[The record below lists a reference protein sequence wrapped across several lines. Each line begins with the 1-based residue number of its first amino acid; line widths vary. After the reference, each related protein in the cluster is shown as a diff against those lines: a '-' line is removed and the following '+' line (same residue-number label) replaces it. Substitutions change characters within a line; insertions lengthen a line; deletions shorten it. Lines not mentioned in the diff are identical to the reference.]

1 MRMFLFYAIIQDMEK
16 LERLN
21 QYISKSGRCSR
32 READTAIVEGR
43 VKINGELASIGM
55 RVNADDVVTLDDV
68 IIQHSKEHIILMYN
82 KPAGITCTT
91 EQHIPGNIIDAIN
104 YPERIF
110 PIGRLDKESEGL
122 ILLTNDGDL
131 VNKILRHE
139 NAHEKEYLVKVNK
152 SITSQFLRQ
161 MAKGVSIHNPVTDEM
176 TTTLPCTVFQVDDQ
190 HFKIILNQGLNR
202 QIRRMCSALDYRVI
216 FLKRLRIMHLT
227 VYQLKKGQTYRLTPE
242 ETEILISKL

>member
-32 READTAIVEGR
+32 READTAISEGR
-43 VKINGELASIGM
+43 VKINGELAQLGM
-55 RVNADDVVTLDDV
+55 RVQAGDVVTLDGIV
-68 IIQHSKEHIILMYN
+68 IEHSKEHIILMYN

-110 PIGRLDKESEGL
+110 PIGRLDKDSEGL

-152 SITSQFLRQ
+152 SITPQFLRQ
-161 MAKGVSIHNPVTDEM
+161 MAKGVRIHNPVTDEM
-176 TTTLPCTVFQVDDQ
+176 TTTLPCTLYQVDDQ

-227 VYQLKKGQTYRLTPE
+227 VYNIKKGQTYRLTPE
-242 ETEILISKL
+242 ETQILLNKL

>member
-1 MRMFLFYAIIQDMEK
+1 MEK

-32 READTAIVEGR
+32 READTAIVDGR
-43 VKINGELASIGM
+43 VKLNGELASIGM
-55 RVNADDVVTLDDV
+55 RVNPGDVVMLDD
-68 IIQHSKEHIILMYN
+68 IIIEHSKEHIILMYN

-152 SITSQFLRQ
+152 SITPQFLRQ
-161 MAKGVSIHNPVTDEM
+161 MAKGVVIHNPVTDEM

-242 ETEILISKL
+242 ETEILLSKL

>member
-1 MRMFLFYAIIQDMEK
+1 MEK

-202 QIRRMCSALDYRVI
+202 QIRRMCIALDYRVI